1 MRRAWSEVMSRP
13 GSYFLLVGRLHHTF
27 GVCPQEPFDSYRL
40 RFAGDLMKRC
50 CSGLG
55 LKGGFSVEGS
65 RVGGTAIVHVAVERE
80 ADLERLTSLT
90 SSMPEPS
97 TPWKAKADFELTEA
111 LHDRLLEFAGPPD
124 KRSAGRRA
132 REKKKKHEEEQS
144 LRWGTNP
151 RRGYS

>member
-13 GSYFLLVGRLHHTF
+13 SSYFLLVGRLHSSF
-27 GVCPQEPFDSYRL
+27 GGGPQGPFDKHRL

-55 LKGGFSVEGS
+55 FEGGFSVEGS
-65 RVGGTAIVHVAVERE
+65 RAGGTAIVHVAMESE
-80 ADLERLTSLT
+80 ADLDRLTSLT
-90 SSMPEPS
+90 SSKPEPS

-124 KRSAGRRA
+124 QRGAGRRA
-132 REKKKKHEEEQS
+132 REQRERDQEEQS
-144 LRWGTNP
+144 LRWKVHSW
-151 RRGYS
+151 RE